1 MTGDNALGEVLGI
14 LRQNRNGKSVGVY
27 SVCTAHP
34 LALEAAM
41 IQARRDNAPLLIE
54 ATANQVNQF
63 GGYTGMRPADFPGYV
78 AAIAERAGL
87 PADRIVLGGDHLGP
101 VCWAGEEAD
110 VAMAKARELVGA
122 YVEAGFRKLHLDTS
136 MPCADDSTP
145 LGEEVVAMRAAE
157 LCEVAEETAMEHKAG
172 ARPVYVVGTE
182 VPAPGGASGSVNQL
196 KVTSPGNATRTAA
209 IHRMA
214 FCARGFSAAWPRVIG
229 LVVQP
234 GVEFDHASVHPYE
247 PRLARTL
254 SESLEGLPG
263 MVFEAHS
270 TDYQPEE
277 CYRALVRDHFAI
289 LKVGPQLTY
298 ALREALF
305 ALSAIEDE
313 LLGTDSSSRLPSV
326 CEEVMR
332 EDPAHW
338 IRHYPRQEPEAAW
351 YRQHSYS
358 DRIRYYWSH
367 PTVSETV
374 ERMFENLSEIEI
386 PLTLLRRHL
395 PAQYRAV
402 RKGDLAMTPR
412 KLVIH
417 NIQEVTSAYSRAC
430 GRIAS

>member
-1 MTGDNALGEVLGI
+1 MKRENALGEVLGI
-14 LRQNRNGKSVGVY
+14 LHQNRNGKSVGVY

-41 IQARRDNAPLLIE
+41 IQARRDKVPLLIE

-87 PADRIVLGGDHLGP
+87 PVDRIVLGGDHLGP
-101 VCWAGEEAD
+101 VCWADEEAD
-110 VAMAKARELVGA
+110 AAMAKARELVGA
-122 YVEAGFRKLHLDTS
+122 YVEAGFQKLHLDTS

-145 LGEEVVAMRAAE
+145 LGEEIVAMRAAE
-157 LCEVAEETAMEHKAG
+157 LCEVAEETAMEHNAG
-172 ARPVYVVGTE
+172 VRPVYVVGTE
-182 VPAPGGASGSVNQL
+182 VPTPGGASESIDQL
-196 KVTSPGNATRTAA
+196 QVTSPGNAARTAA

-214 FCARGFSAAWPRVIG
+214 FCARGCSGAWPRVIG

-247 PRLARTL
+247 PRRARPL

-270 TDYQPEE
+270 TDYQPEK

-289 LKVGPQLTY
+289 LKVGPQLTF

-313 LLGTDSSSRLPSV
+313 LLGADSSSQLPSV

-351 YRQHSYS
+351 YRRHSYS

-367 PTVSETV
+367 PTISRAV
-374 ERMFENLSEIEI
+374 ERMFDKLSDIEI
-386 PLTLLRRHL
+386 PLPLLRRHL
-395 PAQYRAV
+395 PAQHSAV
-402 RKGDLAMTPR
+402 RKGNLAPKPR

-417 NIQEVTSAYSRAC
+417 NILQVTSAYARAC
-430 GRIAS
+430 GHIA